1 MFNGIIESSAEVK
14 KVQKGEGCI
23 LFSILVNDKKILR
36 KLKVGASLAV
46 NGACLSVMKKSNS
59 VITFYVMKETLEKT
73 NLGYLKEGDKVNIE
87 MPITPGTFISGHIVA
102 GHIDCV
108 GRITK
113 IIDIVNNQ
121 KEMWINVPY
130 KFKPLLVYKGSIAV
144 DGVSLT
150 ISGVR
155 GNNFKVSLIPLT
167 LQKTNLG
174 LKKVN
179 DPVNIEFDYIVKIVK
194 NFAIV

>member
-23 LFSILVNDKKILR
+23 LFSILVKDKKILR

-194 NFAIV
+194 NFAVV

>member
-87 MPITPGTFISGHIVA
+87 MPITPSTFISGHIVA
-102 GHIDCV
+102 GHIDCI

>member
-87 MPITPGTFISGHIVA
+87 MPITPSTFISGHIVA